1 MLFGVYIVTC
11 VCSLWFQPGPMQGL
25 SLECRNVPIILKKYY
40 FPKLT
45 KPDCTFKSEIGR
57 HIGGHFK
64 FEAEMED

>member
-1 MLFGVYIVTC
+1 
-11 VCSLWFQPGPMQGL
+11 MQGL